1 MTIHQLGEKISRDM
15 GANNCGGIFVITDLE
30 IGGHLCGG
38 HIPDDFEFVADQI
51 SALVYDLA
59 QKFNISQEKVLEEVI
74 EHVNLRRQL
83 GKDILNVRRNLH

>member
-15 GANNCGGIFVITDLE
+15 SANNCGGLFVITDLE

-38 HIPDDFEFVADQI
+38 HIPSDFDFVADQI

-59 QKFNISQEKVLEEVI
+59 KKFNISQDQVLSEVI
-74 EHVNLRRQL
+74 EHVNLRKQL
-83 GKDILNVRRNLH
+83 GKDNPDVRRNLH

>member
-15 GANNCGGIFVITDLE
+15 SANNCGGLFVITDLE

-38 HIPDDFEFVADQI
+38 HIPSDFDFVADQI

-59 QKFNISQEKVLEEVI
+59 KEVI
-74 EHVNLRRQL
+74 EHVNLRKQL
-83 GKDILNVRRNLH
+83 GKDNPDVRRNLH